1 MCGWL
6 ITSDSKPL
14 HDPADLIAGLRRQP
28 LLAVLRPSSPLQAR
42 TQLQLLQ
49 GAGLSH
55 VELAVQASAAWVAMV
70 EELRLAFPLLR
81 LGAASV
87 RDARQLQAVQAA
99 GLRYAVSPI
108 LVPSLLEQA
117 RSAEVTLVPGVFSP
131 TEIAQAVDLGAPAVK
146 LFPAATLGPGYWA
159 SLSGPLGPL
168 PFCLAAGGSHRRM
181 CRDGSRLEWM
191 PWRSATAC
199 SAWRRWVRRAR
210 RRHVSTRISSRCWH
224 SSAAARSASSC
235 QPEIAVLLLR

>member
-6 ITSDSKPL
+6 ITSDSQPL

-28 LLAVLRPSSPLQAR
+28 LLAVLRPGSLLQAR

-55 VELAVQASAAWVAMV
+55 VELAVQASAAWVSMV
-70 EELRLAFPLLR
+70 EELRLAFPRLR

-117 RSAEVTLVPGVFSP
+117 RSAAVTLVPGVFSP

-168 PFCLAAGGSHRRM
+168 PFCLAAGGLTPADVPRWLSAGVDAVALGNCLFSLAAVGAEGSASARLHP
-181 CRDGSRLEWM
+181 DLEPLLAQLGSRAIGEEL
-191 PWRSATAC
+191 
-199 SAWRRWVRRAR
+199 
-210 RRHVSTRISSRCWH
+210 ST
-224 SSAAARSASSC
+224 
-235 QPEIAVLLLR
+235 